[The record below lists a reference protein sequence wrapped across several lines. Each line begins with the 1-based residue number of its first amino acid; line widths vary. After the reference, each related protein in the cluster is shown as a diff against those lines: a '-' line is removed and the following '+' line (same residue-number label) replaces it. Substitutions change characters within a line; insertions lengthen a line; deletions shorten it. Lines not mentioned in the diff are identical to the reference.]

1 MNNSRSEVKSTCPR
15 LTQLGTQSAVRSVFA
30 LLGFAVFV
38 FLAALFLIALFAGMI
53 LFVEHAIVVGI
64 EFGEFLLGLVRV
76 FGGGDELCF
85 GDVTIAIGIL
95 FLPVFGGFLFR
106 FLRAFFLGIDGL
118 GGEEQGENRQQGN
131 GSFHIGLLSGRS
143 VEPDIA
149 EKVAAMVKKILRQA
163 VVLYSFPPTLIGP
176 VRPF

>member
-1 MNNSRSEVKSTCPR
+1 MVTAKSSGVISQTGEMRVGVMFIGRSCGDACVVNNSRSEVKSTCPR

-106 FLRAFFLGIDGL
+106 FLRAFFLGINVL
-118 GGEEQGENRQQGN
+118 GGEEQGENR
-131 GSFHIGLLSGRS
+131 
-143 VEPDIA
+143 
-149 EKVAAMVKKILRQA
+149 
-163 VVLYSFPPTLIGP
+163 
-176 VRPF
+176 